1 MNFFQDLKEK
11 LEKSVESAGQKS
23 QKMLE
28 MSRLTLRIKGKKEDI
43 EHQISKLGW
52 QIYQHWEEK
61 GDLELTESIALSLE
75 SIRDQHHRLEALN
88 KELEELKKKEI
99 VSRKEAERVPLDLA
113 PEEAGAHGGGL
124 ADRQEAGV
132 SSVIYICPFC
142 AHQIDPGASGCS
154 HCQKRFC

>member
-11 LEKSVESAGQKS
+11 LEKSVESAGHKS

-52 QIYQHWEEK
+52 QVYHHWEEK
-61 GDLELTESIALSLE
+61 GELELTETILLSLE
-75 SIRDQHHRLEALN
+75 SIRDQQNRLEALTN
-88 KELEELKKKEI
+88 ELEELKNKEI

-113 PEEAGAHGGGL
+113 SEEEDVRKESPAES
-124 ADRQEAGV
+124 QEAKV

-142 AHQIDPGASGCS
+142 AYQIDPDDSGCP
-154 HCQKRFC
+154 HCQKRFY

>member
-1 MNFFQDLKEK
+1 LNFFQDLKEK
-11 LEKSVESAGQKS
+11 LEKSVETAGQKS

-43 EHQISKLGW
+43 EHEVSKLGW
-52 QIYQHWEEK
+52 QVYRHWEEH
-61 GDLELTESIALSLE
+61 GNLELTDSIVLSLE
-75 SIRDQHHRLEALN
+75 SIRDQQKRLEALT

-113 PEEAGAHGGGL
+113 SDEAEGGKPEAL
-124 ADRQEAGV
+124 V

-142 AHQIDPGASGCS
+142 ARQIAPDDQSCP
-154 HCQKRFC
+154 HCQKRFY